1 MGLGLLGGDPAFVD
15 EHLHECVVVGDRLEF
30 VVAQHIAAGVSDV
43 GESEAVAG
51 GAQYRGDGGAHS
63 GEFGLFADAAA
74 DAVVGFEDRGAQD
87 FEGVL
92 ASGLVVELGQAGDG
106 DRRGDVSACV
116 TAHSVGDEQEIGSRV
131 AGVLVVL
138 THQPGVRPGCRTES
152 DGTAGRHD
160 WVSRVVCP
168 MVIRVP
174 MASRMGPV
182 MREPSTMVPLVEPR
196 SSSIQAPFFAEIRA

>member
-74 DAVVGFEDRGAQD
+74 DAVIGFEDRGAQQ

-92 ASGLVVELGQAGDG
+92 ASGGLVEFGEAGDR
-106 DRRGDVSACV
+106 DRRGDVSAGV
-116 TAHSVGDEQEIGSRV
+116 TAHSVGDE
-131 AGVLVVL
+131 
-138 THQPGVRPGCRTES
+138 
-152 DGTAGRHD
+152 
-160 WVSRVVCP
+160 
-168 MVIRVP
+168 
-174 MASRMGPV
+174 
-182 MREPSTMVPLVEPR
+182 
-196 SSSIQAPFFAEIRA
+196 